1 MNKVIL
7 TGNIVR
13 DIEERQTQG
22 NNTVVSNCIAV
33 RRDFKNDKGE
43 YESDFI
49 NFVAWGNQATYL
61 AKYAAKGDRIEIVGR
76 WQVRTYQDQYN
87 NNRQANEVVVESI
100 TVYNTKPTDPQQNQ
114 PQKQNQPNNFD
125 NSDLPY

>member
-22 NNTVVSNCIAV
+22 GNSVVSNCIAV

-43 YESDFI
+43 YDTDFI
-49 NFVAWGNQATYL
+49 NFVAWGVQATYL
-61 AKYAAKGDRIEIVGR
+61 AKYAAKGDKAELVGR

-87 NNRQANEVVVESI
+87 NDRQVNEVVVESI
-100 TVYNTKPTDPQQNQ
+100 TAYSTKPTDPQQET
-114 PQKQNQPNNFD
+114 KQQANVID
-125 NSDLPY
+125 DSDLPW